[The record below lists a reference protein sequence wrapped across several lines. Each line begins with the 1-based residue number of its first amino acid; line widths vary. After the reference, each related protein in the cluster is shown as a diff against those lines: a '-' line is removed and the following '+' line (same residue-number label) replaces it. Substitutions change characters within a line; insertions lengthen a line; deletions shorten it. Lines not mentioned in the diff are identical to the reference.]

1 MARIHDPR
9 TTLLL
14 SFCAGA
20 AAGALAVLFTW
31 SRASRASRGAPVDP
45 HPASGEDQRGKA
57 AGVWQDAKDHVEARI
72 AETRPSPAG
81 VEPVSDQP

>member
-1 MARIHDPR
+1 
-9 TTLLL
+9 
-14 SFCAGA
+14 
-20 AAGALAVLFTW
+20 
-31 SRASRASRGAPVDP
+31 VDP